1 MLTDEDKRFIQCAKK
16 QASSKKE
23 LHNMLVGYAEET
35 QGDCLLCKQ
44 LLLRELLEAINVCG

>member
-1 MLTDEDKRFIQCAKK
+1 MLTDDDKQFIQCAKK